1 MHDKATI
8 FARFTNT
15 QKVPKSEVVSLKP
28 LCRKWMSRGDGI
40 EIDSVIS
47 STALSLHYLHSCK
60 IWRYFIQINYH
71 SGSAREAISASSLV
85 RYLHRRHHLRLFQQF
100 RPKITSTRTLI
111 NFLWYIRPC
120 MSLSPPQF
128 NHIYYF
134 LTTISSSLSKSASFR
149 WPNCDT

>member
-1 MHDKATI
+1 M
-8 FARFTNT
+8 
-15 QKVPKSEVVSLKP
+15 P
-28 LCRKWMSRGDGI
+28 RGDGL
-40 EIDSVIS
+40 EMRSVIS
-47 STALSLHYLHSCK
+47 TTALSLHYLHLYK
-60 IWRYFIQINYH
+60 FLRYLGRCNYLL
-71 SGSAREAISASSLV
+71 SSVREAISASSLV

-149 WPNCDT
+149 LPNCDT